1 MRPITSTLMLIA
13 AFAVSA
19 QSNLNIVWRE
29 VAQAHSNAAGAS
41 PTVQPLAAASA
52 PAPAT
57 VKVDRLVVSPAIVSG
72 SVGKTVCIS
81 QLDIAA
87 YTESGQRAQ
96 GVPVSVDMQQD
107 HLRKLTFTP
116 RARDLCFRPQQAG
129 EYIIRLSSKVPAADG
144 TLRGAQVFVRVS

>member
-1 MRPITSTLMLIA
+1 MRLITSTVMLIA

-19 QSNLNIVWRE
+19 QSNLKIVWRE
-29 VAQAHSNAAGAS
+29 VGQTHSNAAGAS

-52 PAPAT
+52 PIPAT

-72 SVGKTVCIS
+72 TVGKPVCIS

-87 YTESGQRAQ
+87 YTESGQRMQ

-116 RARDLCFRPQQAG
+116 KDKDLCFRPLQAG

-144 TLRGAQVFVRVS
+144 TVRGAQVFVRVT